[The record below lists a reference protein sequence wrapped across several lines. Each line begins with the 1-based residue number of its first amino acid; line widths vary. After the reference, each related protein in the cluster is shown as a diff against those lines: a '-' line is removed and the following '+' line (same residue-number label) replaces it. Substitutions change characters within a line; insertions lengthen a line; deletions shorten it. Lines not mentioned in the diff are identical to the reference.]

1 MTTLEKQVK
10 EREEKL
16 EKERGPGFKNQDDF
30 KNYANQLRDKTKKFK
45 AMKDDMK
52 ELKNE
57 IALLSRT
64 EQILKIR
71 KE

>member
-30 KNYANQLRDKTKKFK
+30 KNYAN
-45 AMKDDMK
+45 
-52 ELKNE
+52 
-57 IALLSRT
+57 
-64 EQILKIR
+64 
-71 KE
+71 